1 MAAGWQQHLSTFR
14 THSLA
19 THVVRPAPALPRIR
33 ASCGPCLQ
41 WGQGQ
46 VRPVSV
52 RDNSSEFRFSGQP
65 SRGGELM
72 QRFGEKL
79 HALRIAHELTL
90 QQMAAELG
98 YATHAYISELESGKK
113 VPTAAL
119 VLKVARRFN
128 VSTDVLMKDELDLPQ
143 I

>member
-1 MAAGWQQHLSTFR
+1 MCLVSIGDNPNR
-14 THSLA
+14 
-19 THVVRPAPALPRIR
+19 
-33 ASCGPCLQ
+33 SCL
-41 WGQGQ
+41 
-46 VRPVSV
+46 
-52 RDNSSEFRFSGQP
+52 SGQP

-90 QQMAAELG
+90 QQLAGELG

-128 VSTDVLMKDELDLPQ
+128 VSTDVLMKDELELG
-143 I
+143 